1 MKANGESLLIL
12 NNCRLLSKRN
22 SSDSKSGVLDMDEPI
37 NKGGLQG
44 VRSPV
49 EQAMVQLLQASDEKP
64 HVASSC
70 AHVDAKSLGQDK
82 AEADVEPAG
91 QE

>member
-1 MKANGESLLIL
+1 MRANGTCLSI

-22 SSDSKSGVLDMDEPI
+22 SSDSRSGVLDTDEPI

-44 VRSPV
+44 AISPV
-49 EQAMVQLLQASDEKP
+49 EQAMVQLLQASDAKP

-70 AHVDAKSLGQDK
+70 EHVDAKLLGQDK